1 MNGSSYKK
9 WKLDLTQ
16 LSTLYRLAERLLGD
30 VNDKNY
36 FYLFE
41 KKSFFTA
48 KALNSTLIGGPKF
61 EPLYKDDDEDED
73 WNEFDDINKMIIRR
87 IIRTEY
93 KIAYPHLY
101 SDRPRNVSI
110 LPYHYQFL

>member
-61 EPLYKDDDEDED
+61 EPLYKDDDEDE
-73 WNEFDDINKMIIRR
+73 EEMERLEKEEEER
-87 IIRTEY
+87 IKKEY
-93 KIAYPHLY
+93 YEKIKLTVAKHREQL
-101 SDRPRNVSI
+101 
-110 LPYHYQFL
+110 LQ